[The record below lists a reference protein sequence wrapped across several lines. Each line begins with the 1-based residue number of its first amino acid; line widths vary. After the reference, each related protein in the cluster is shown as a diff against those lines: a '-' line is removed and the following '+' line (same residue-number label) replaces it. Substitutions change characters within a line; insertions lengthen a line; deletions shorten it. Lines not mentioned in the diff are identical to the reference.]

1 MIEHE
6 QSSIGPLEAKIAAW
20 AERQPDVRAALLIGS
35 RATPQG
41 ARDGYSDHDVILF
54 VESGSRLARKDDWL
68 DAFGRPLIVLNETT
82 EQRGEIVPTRLVQ
95 YRGGHRIDFTLSR
108 VDLLHRIAEQEAL
121 PDWLAAGYRILL
133 DRDGDAA
140 ALPPPSASAYVPR
153 PPTSQEYRALVNEF
167 WWETLYVG
175 KYVARNELLPARYSL
190 ETVLRYRCLVPM
202 LEWYVQIPREWEQS
216 VGVRGRGLRWLLELE
231 DREVLDRT
239 YAADTLA
246 SHGRALDAMIELF
259 RKAARAVARDL
270 GLHYPAILDEETVRL
285 LKGEKGWGQGPS
297 SGVGEGREE

>member
-1 MIEHE
+1 MKQEKP
-6 QSSIGPLEAKIAAW
+6 SISPLEAKIADW
-20 AERQPDVRAALLIGS
+20 AESQPDVRAALLIGS

-54 VESGSRLARKDDWL
+54 LEPASRLHRSDDWL
-68 DAFGRPLIVLNETT
+68 GAFGRPLIVLRETA
-82 EQRGEIVPTRLVQ
+82 EHRGETVPTRLVQ

-140 ALPPPSASAYVPR
+140 ALRPPSASAYVPR
-153 PPTSQEYRALVNEF
+153 PPTAREYRALVEEF

-175 KYVARNELLPARYSL
+175 KYVSRNELLPARYSL
-190 ETVLRYRCLVPM
+190 EAVLRYECLVPM

-216 VGVRGRGLRWLLELE
+216 VGVRGRGLRWLLQLD
-231 DREVLDRT
+231 DREMLDAT

-246 SHGRALDAMIELF
+246 SHRRALDAMIELF
-259 RKAARAVARDL
+259 RRAARAVARDL
-270 GLHYPAILDEETVRL
+270 GFHYPAILDDETVQL
-285 LKGEKGWGQGPS
+285 LKEH
-297 SGVGEGREE
+297 READGA

>member
-1 MIEHE
+1 MKQEKP
-6 QSSIGPLEAKIAAW
+6 SISPLEAKIAEW
-20 AERQPDVRAALLIGS
+20 AKGQPDVRAALLIGS

-54 VESGSRLARKDDWL
+54 LDPASRLHRKDDWL
-68 DAFGRPLIVLNETT
+68 EAFGRPLIVLREVT
-82 EQRGEIVPTRLVQ
+82 EHRGETVPTRLVQ

-121 PDWLAAGYRILL
+121 PDWLAAGYRVLL

-140 ALPPPSASAYVPR
+140 ALRPPSASAYVPR
-153 PPTSQEYRALVNEF
+153 PPTTREYRALVDEF

-175 KYVARNELLPARYSL
+175 KYVSRNELLPARYSL
-190 ETVLRYRCLVPM
+190 ETVLRYECLVPM

-216 VGVRGRGLRWLLELE
+216 VGVRGRGLRWLLDLE
-231 DREVLDRT
+231 DRELLDAT

-246 SHGRALDAMIELF
+246 SHRRALDAMIELF
-259 RKAARAVARDL
+259 RRAARAVARDL
-270 GLHYPAILDEETVRL
+270 GLHYPAILDDETVRL
-285 LKGEKGWGQGPS
+285 LRGHR
-297 SGVGEGREE
+297 EGGGAQPGT